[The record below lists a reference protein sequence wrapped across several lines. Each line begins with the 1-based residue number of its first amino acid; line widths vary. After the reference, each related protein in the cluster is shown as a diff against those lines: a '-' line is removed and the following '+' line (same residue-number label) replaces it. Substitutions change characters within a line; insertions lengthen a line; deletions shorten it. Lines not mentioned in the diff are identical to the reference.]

1 MKSIFKLVAC
11 LFLFVSLQSHSV
23 EAGFP
28 FSENDTVTIGD
39 KIWIQPDLFLGVTP
53 AELEAACPSEERG
66 ICLEGASLNGYPV
79 SGLWAAAKSDISSIF
94 TGYVNQDGAINS
106 TNTTDDGA
114 EADRFFYETGFRK
127 TYLLTF
133 SSFPNGGVVMGI
145 ANGESCSTFEE
156 MGIVQEFCSPN
167 SASIGYRCMG
177 SSGHFVNGMATSC
190 FGVMESQAGYP
201 AHSIPDSNRG
211 VWLFKPLIDE
221 PSKNVPAMGGI
232 GLLALGLSMLG
243 LGAVRLRR
251 K

>member
-28 FSENDTVTIGD
+28 FSENDTVTIGN

-53 AELEAACPSEERG
+53 SELEAACPSEERG

-79 SGLWAAAKSDISSIF
+79 SGLWAAFKSDISSIF
-94 TGYVNQDGAINS
+94 TGYANQNGAINS

-127 TYLLTF
+127 TYLLNF
-133 SSFPNGGVVMGI
+133 SSFPNAGVVMGL
-145 ANGESCSTFEE
+145 ANGESCMEDPME
-156 MGIVQEFCSPN
+156 MEIYCSPN
-167 SASIGYRCMG
+167 SASIGYRCAG
-177 SSGHFVNGMATSC
+177 SAGDFVNGMPTSC

-201 AHSIPDSNRG
+201 GHSIPNSNRG

-243 LGAVRLRR
+243 LGAIRLG
-251 K
+251 KKQ